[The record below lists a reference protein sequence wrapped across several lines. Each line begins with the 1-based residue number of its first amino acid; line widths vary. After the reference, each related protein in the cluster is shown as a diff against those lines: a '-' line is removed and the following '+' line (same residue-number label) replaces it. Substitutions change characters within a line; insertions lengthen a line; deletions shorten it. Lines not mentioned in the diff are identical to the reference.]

1 MTAADVQTDGVV
13 LLLGVCL
20 DGQIGD
26 NITLWVNASTLL
38 LSSQSYAV
46 IAGQQVNLS
55 VVDATSDS
63 YVAELTLSTLERT
76 IVDSSGAGE
85 VLYSL
90 WLVDVAGNTN
100 STVSNAASGIIFG
113 EFLVAAELVVRMI
126 G

>member
-113 EFLVAAELVVRMI
+113 ESLVAAELVVRMI

>member
-1 MTAADVQTDGVV
+1 MTAADVQTDG
-13 LLLGVCL
+13 LCCCWACL

-55 VVDATSDS
+55 VVDAASDS
-63 YVAELTLSTLERT
+63 YVAELTLSTLEST

-113 EFLVAAELVVRMI
+113 ESLVAAELVVRMI